1 MHPSQDSGPSSS
13 KRKSDGISAS
23 NPSSNSRSESHVI
36 TSPSTNF
43 SSWNFSQEGRE
54 IIRNWTQI
62 ENTWVEKAKS
72 WSQHEFDW
80 YRRMNDHYQRWSIDE
95 NSDKSVHPNELVW
108 AFLKL
113 DQATREVMHCRE
125 WIAYAKWQV
134 SSRTGRGM
142 GACPPLPSLDG
153 RVPVGNNGRLL
164 SPVRERDD
172 KNDDDGRNEGD
183 NPNKDERRSAAL
195 GPAQHPAQALAQD
208 QAPMKDSTQ
217 STAQDPH
224 EASEKFVALVKSTS
238 QSSTAVQT
246 HFKTFAKASQAP
258 MQSFTQNTSRGIN
271 GNVSEEFS
279 TVLQLQGTSRNHIS
293 FQTPV
298 HAGFRASVQ
307 ASGQVVT
314 QDSVNTSLQSR
325 NPPPVQTPSVP
336 TQQARVQSSTS
347 IFQVAETPIQVQAP
361 VQTPGQALIQH
372 PQTFQPGYPKISWS
386 PQVQA
391 LSQQQSC
398 GQAPRPMPL
407 LTFAEFIAT
416 GSQQL
421 TGESVRQPAA
431 IEQPGQQLT
440 RRSTQKPTQRPNQYR
455 IQRPAPPKASPKASP
470 KSHPKASPKAISPK
484 TNPKVPQS
492 VTAEQVTQKT
502 TQSPTQQPTQP
513 IYRPNQR
520 PTTQFIRHDPIAESH
535 NYHNNTT
542 DHGKALLDHNISGFG
557 ETCGNAPPHSN
568 KPNYA
573 TLPCPPAVATMSSTG
588 PTDPTDPTDPATLTD
603 PVDLDPEVSKLVS
616 DWWKGWS
623 KNDPQQFAPGSTFEQ
638 GIEMLSGQAMMP
650 ELGPYFNEDFGAL
663 APVWDD
669 F

>member
-1 MHPSQDSGPSSS
+1 MHPSQGSGPSSS
-13 KRKSDGISAS
+13 KRKSDCISAS
-23 NPSSNSRSESHVI
+23 NPSSNSCSESHVI

-43 SSWNFSQEGRE
+43 SNWNLSQEGRE

-80 YRRMNDHYQRWSIDE
+80 YRRMSDHYQRWRIDE
-95 NSDKSVHPNELVW
+95 NSDKSVHPKELVW
-108 AFLKL
+108 AYLKL
-113 DQATREVMHCRE
+113 DQAKREVMHCRE

-134 SSRTGRGM
+134 SSRTGKGV
-142 GACPPLPSLDG
+142 GACPLLPSLDG
-153 RVPVGNNGRLL
+153 RVPVGNNGWLL

-172 KNDDDGRNEGD
+172 KNDDDGRNEGG
-183 NPNKDERRSAAL
+183 NLNGDERRSAAL

-224 EASEKFVALVKSTS
+224 EAPEKFVALVKSTS

-246 HFKTFAKASQAP
+246 HFKTFTKAPQAP
-258 MQSFTQNTSRGIN
+258 MQSFTQNTSRDIN

-279 TVLQLQGTSRNHIS
+279 TVLQLQGTSQNHIS

-298 HAGFRASVQ
+298 RTGFRASVQ
-307 ASGQVVT
+307 ASEQIVT
-314 QDSVNTSLQSR
+314 QDSVNTSLQPR
-325 NPPPVQTPSVP
+325 NLPPVQNPPVP

-347 IFQVAETPIQVQAP
+347 IFQIAETPVQAQAP
-361 VQTPGQALIQH
+361 VQTPGHALIQP
-372 PQTFQPGYPKISWS
+372 PQTFQPKISWS
-386 PQVQA
+386 PQVPV
-391 LSQQQSC
+391 LNQQQSC
-398 GQAPRPMPL
+398 GQAPGLIPL
-407 LTFAEFIAT
+407 LTFAEFVAT

-421 TGESVRQPAA
+421 TGESVGQAAA

-440 RRSTQKPTQRPNQYR
+440 RRSTQKPTQRPNQSR
-455 IQRPAPPKASPKASP
+455 IQRPAPPKASPKSP
-470 KSHPKASPKAISPK
+470 PKASPKPISPK
-484 TNPKVPQS
+484 TNPKAPQS
-492 VTAEQVTQKT
+492 VITEQATQKT
-502 TQSPTQQPTQP
+502 TQNATQQPTQL

-520 PTTQFIRHDPIAESH
+520 PTTQFTRHDPIAESH

-542 DHGKALLDHNISGFG
+542 AHGKALLDHSISVFG
-557 ETCGNAPPHSN
+557 KTCGNAPPHSN

-573 TLPCPPAVATMSSTG
+573 TPPLPCPPAVATMPSTG
-588 PTDPTDPTDPATLTD
+588 PADPADSADPATLTD
-603 PVDLDPEVSKLVS
+603 SVDLDPEVSKLVS

-623 KNDPQQFAPGSTFEQ
+623 KNGPQQFAPGSTFEQ
-638 GIEMLSGQAMMP
+638 GIEILSGQAMMP
-650 ELGPYFNEDFGAL
+650 ELGPYLNEDFAAL